1 MLAVEEVRVQF
12 QLLVEVVDQ
21 AVEEEKEQEVQ
32 QVLVIHLQ

>member
-1 MLAVEEVRVQF
+1 VLAVEEVRVQF
-12 QLLVEVVDQ
+12 QLLVEAVDQ